1 MASTFL
7 KKNFNS
13 LNMTEEEK
21 KKAMADAAAKQ
32 SANAMR
38 KSMTGLSA
46 GELEVAFIDKAIN
59 SDVAK
64 IKELLEDDKNK

>member
-1 MASTFL
+1 MTSTFL
-7 KKNFNS
+7 KKNFSS

-32 SANAMR
+32 AANTMR
-38 KSMTGLSA
+38 KSMPAAA
-46 GELEVAFIDKAIN
+46 GELEVAFIDQAIS

-64 IKELLEDDKNK
+64 IKKLLEEENK

>member
-1 MASTFL
+1 MASKFL

-32 SANAMR
+32 AANTMR
-38 KSMTGLSA
+38 KSMPAAA
-46 GELEVAFIDKAIN
+46 GELEVAFIDQAIS

-64 IKELLEDDKNK
+64 IKKLLEEDK

>member
-32 SANAMR
+32 AANTMR
-38 KSMTGLSA
+38 KSITGAAA
-46 GELEVAFIDKAIN
+46 GELEIAFIDKAIS

-64 IKELLEDDKNK
+64 IKKLLEEDK

>member
-13 LNMTEEEK
+13 LNMREEEK

-32 SANAMR
+32 AANTMR
-38 KSMTGLSA
+38 KSMPAAA
-46 GELEVAFIDKAIN
+46 GELEIAFIDQAIN

-64 IKELLEDDKNK
+64 IKKLLEEENK

>member
-32 SANAMR
+32 SANTMR
-38 KSMTGLSA
+38 KNMPAAA
-46 GELEVAFIDKAIN
+46 GELEVAFIDQAIS

-64 IKELLEDDKNK
+64 IKKLLEEENK

>member
-32 SANAMR
+32 AANTMR
-38 KSMTGLSA
+38 KSMPTAA
-46 GELEVAFIDKAIN
+46 GELEVAFIDQAIS

-64 IKELLEDDKNK
+64 IKKLLEEDK

>member
-7 KKNFNS
+7 KKNFSS

-32 SANAMR
+32 AANTMR
-38 KSMTGLSA
+38 KSMPAAA
-46 GELEVAFIDKAIN
+46 GELEVAFIDQAIS

-64 IKELLEDDKNK
+64 IKKLLEEDK